1 MAATFSYAQAA
12 KGDGSAPSTPV
23 NAPSQTATSQAGS
36 SVDDTPATSLD
47 NSQPVRSS
55 NIDKL
60 DLESTIGSEADSVQA
75 HSRPEREL
83 SRLERPWRRT
93 EKSPANRSDDQDS
106 RRRKGKKSRGD
117 KAGEQAEKVEQPKVE
132 LSEAPIPTFNPWMQK
147 KEAPAPP
154 KEQPTPAAPPAEV
167 VRKTTRSNSDLF
179 ANGIKF
185 TRKPVV
191 DANAVVTAPAP
202 APTNATANPAPQ
214 RNGSR
219 GSRNDKDSK
228 PEVVSPAVADPTLWP
243 TVETA
248 IQEDK
253 KKTVDKSE
261 RFEKESQA
269 EDGAPPKPRQKEKWV
284 TYDYVPTVNFETQ
297 LPQMRNSKPRGGA
310 RNVNGSRTT
319 TGSQS
324 GDKANTSVAPNKAT
338 AGDRNRRESANG
350 TSRTTSLPPNSKRA
364 SMDANQ
370 AREQRKV
377 SGATSEKGKDAPSN
391 QTQVSCKSNPTYQN
405 FPPRMPLVASWV
417 FCEGIQ
423 NRSEVTN
430 SFTGADPT
438 AQRTPRRPK
447 RSWTRWFPWAWR
459 SPYIGWPVSAPRR
472 WRICFQQPG

>member
-12 KGDGSAPSTPV
+12 KGDGSTPSTPV
-23 NAPSQTATSQAGS
+23 NAPSQAAESQAGS

-75 HSRPEREL
+75 QTRPEREL

-117 KAGEQAEKVEQPKVE
+117 KSSEQAEKVEQPKVE

-191 DANAVVTAPAP
+191 DANAIAAPPAP
-202 APTNATANPAPQ
+202 APTNATANPAAQ

-219 GSRNDKDSK
+219 GSRNTDKDTK
-228 PEVVSPAVADPTLWP
+228 PELVSPAAADPALWP

-248 IQEDK
+248 AQQEEK
-253 KKTVDKSE
+253 KKSADKSE

-269 EDGAPPKPRQKEKWV
+269 EDGAPSKPRQKEKWV
-284 TYDYVPTVNFETQ
+284 TYEYVPTVNFETQ

-310 RNVNGSRTT
+310 RNVNGSRAT

-324 GDKANTSVAPNKAT
+324 GDKTNASAAPNKAIS
-338 AGDRNRRESANG
+338 GDRNRRESANG
-350 TSRTTSLPPNSKRA
+350 TTRTASLPPNSKRA
-364 SMDANQ
+364 SMEVNQ
-370 AREQRKV
+370 ARDQRKV
-377 SGATSEKGKDAPSN
+377 SGTVSEKGKDAPAN
-391 QTQVSCKSNPTYQN
+391 QTQVSYKS
-405 FPPRMPLVASWV
+405 
-417 FCEGIQ
+417 
-423 NRSEVTN
+423 
-430 SFTGADPT
+430 
-438 AQRTPRRPK
+438 TP
-447 RSWTRWFPWAWR
+447 A
-459 SPYIGWPVSAPRR
+459 
-472 WRICFQQPG
+472 